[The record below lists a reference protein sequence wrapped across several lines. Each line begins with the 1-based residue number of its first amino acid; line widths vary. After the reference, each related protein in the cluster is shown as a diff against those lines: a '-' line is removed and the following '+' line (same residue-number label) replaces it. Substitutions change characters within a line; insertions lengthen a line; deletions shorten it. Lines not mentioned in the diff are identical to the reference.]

1 LDGVTPPDGAEVK
14 RQWLDF
20 THIKKPRPRAPRK
33 EGYGMIAD
41 EGSDAETLTGEYS
54 IKDLFV
60 NFKPLSGAYT
70 ITVIDANDQEVY
82 HKEVQTDNV
91 IALNTALSTYAP
103 GTYTL
108 TVENAEEAYTATFIL
123 DDETAVHDLPS
134 DAMVNSNP
142 VNGKCYD
149 LSGRQIPQSTFLNH
163 QLKRGIYIRDGKK
176 IVVR

>member
-1 LDGVTPPDGAEVK
+1 VK

-20 THIKKPRPRAPRK
+20 THIKKPRPRAPRE

-41 EGSDAETLTGEYS
+41 EGGDAETLTGEYS

-134 DAMVNSNP
+134 DAMVNSKS
-142 VNGKCYD
+142 VNAKCYD
-149 LSGRQIPQSTFLNH
+149 LSGRQIPQSSFLNH

-176 IVVR
+176 VVVK